1 MKRGLLI
8 LLVGLTAIGCGKG
21 NQGELIGVKQ
31 KKFYETKPH
40 GMALIPG
47 GSFIMGSSDED
58 IIAANDNTTRTVT
71 MRSFW
76 MDETEITNA

>member
-1 MKRGLLI
+1 MKNTLLS
-8 LLVGLTAIGCGKG
+8 LLAVLTLIGCGRK
-21 NQGELIGVKQ
+21 NQGELVGVKQ

-58 IIAANDNTTRTVT
+58 IGLLPL
-71 MRSFW
+71 S
-76 MDETEITNA
+76 